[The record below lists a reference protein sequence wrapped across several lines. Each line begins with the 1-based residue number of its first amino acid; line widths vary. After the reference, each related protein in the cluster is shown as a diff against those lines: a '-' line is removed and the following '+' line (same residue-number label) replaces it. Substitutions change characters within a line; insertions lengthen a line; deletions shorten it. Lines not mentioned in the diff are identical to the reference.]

1 VVAAIINLEKRKINF
16 LKLKNLILLTLVNY
30 LLLFES
36 AYCNERGKML
46 SHVAGCY
53 GCHTLNNKIPFS
65 GGYEIKTKYGTFIS
79 PNITFDQTNGIGKWN
94 IEDFSKAI
102 KLGINPNGKPY
113 YPVLPYKWYSNLNK
127 KDIEDIYDYL
137 KSLSTSPIK
146 QKPHNLKFPYNIR
159 NFLWIRRII
168 EEKIFPTKRIKIKE
182 KIEME
187 GAYIVR
193 TVAHCGACH
202 SPRTFLSIIDNIN
215 DLSGNHRSSNK
226 LNDGAPNISNN
237 YKKGIGSWDSYDIV
251 FFLKNGFKPNGD
263 YVEGHM
269 SLIIE
274 NGTSFLSENEL
285 KSVSKYLLSE
295 YNN

>member
-1 VVAAIINLEKRKINF
+1 VATAIINLEKRKINF
-16 LKLKNLILLTLVNY
+16 FKLKKLIILALVNY
-30 LLLFES
+30 LLLFKL
-36 AYCNERGKML
+36 AYCNERGKIL

-65 GGYEIKTKYGTFIS
+65 GGYEIKTKYGTLIS
-79 PNITFDQTNGIGKWN
+79 PNITFDKINGIGKWN

-102 KLGINPNGKPY
+102 KLGISPDKKPY
-113 YPVLPYKWYSNLNK
+113 YPALPYKWYSNLNK
-127 KDIEDIYDYL
+127 KDIADIYYYL
-137 KSLSTSPIK
+137 KSLPTSSIK

-159 NFLWIRRII
+159 NLLWIRRMV
-168 EEKIFPTKRIKIKE
+168 EDKIFSSKRIKIKE
-182 KIEME
+182 KVETE

-193 TVAHCGACH
+193 TLAHCGACH

-215 DLSGNHRSSNK
+215 DLSGNPRSSNK
-226 LNDGAPNISNN
+226 FNDGAPNISNN
-237 YKKGIGSWDSYDIV
+237 FKNGIGSWDSYDLV

>member
-1 VVAAIINLEKRKINF
+1 MATVIINLEKRKINF
-16 LKLKNLILLTLVNY
+16 FKLKNIIIFTLVNY
-30 LLLFES
+30 LSFFEI
-36 AYCNERGKML
+36 AYCNERGKIL

-65 GGYEIKTKYGTFIS
+65 GGYEIKTKYGNFIS
-79 PNITFDQTNGIGKWN
+79 PNITFDIINGIGKWD
-94 IEDFSKAI
+94 IKDFSKAV
-102 KLGINPNGKPY
+102 KLGINPEGKPY

-127 KDIEDIYDYL
+127 KDITDIYEYL
-137 KSLSTSPIK
+137 KSLPTSSIK
-146 QKPHNLKFPYNIR
+146 QKSHNLKFPYNIR
-159 NFLWIRRII
+159 NFLWIRRTI
-168 EEKIFPTKRIKIKE
+168 ENKIFATKRAETKE
-182 KIEME
+182 KAETE

-202 SPRTFLSIIDNIN
+202 SPRTFLSIISDIN
-215 DLSGNHRSSNK
+215 DLSGNPRSSK
-226 LNDGAPNISNN
+226 IFNDGAPNISNSSKN
-237 YKKGIGSWDSYDIV
+237 GIGSWDSIDLV

-269 SLIIE
+269 SQIIE

-285 KSVSKYLLSE
+285 KSVSKYLLSK